1 VTRLRSTWRRLGALD
16 PRLVDGLLAVALAT
30 GSTLEFVREAP
41 NDLARLPLV
50 PIPAL
55 ALVLRRR
62 YPLLCFPIQVA
73 ATSLVQRPPTVIG
86 FAALV
91 IGIYSVGA
99 YSRWRLP
106 SLALLVAAAVG
117 LEVAVPQA
125 RPPLPDWSL
134 NPLLI
139 VGLWLAG
146 DAVRSLQQR
155 ARQLE
160 REQELAARVAV
171 ADERSRIARE
181 LHDVVAHSVSLMV
194 IQAGAA
200 RRLVGRQPDRAA
212 DTLQTVEDGGRE
224 ALRELRR
231 MLGLLTA
238 RDGDE
243 PGGDQPRLDQV
254 PALAERMR
262 AAGLPVDLRIEG
274 PRREL
279 SPDQRAEARTG
290 RAHGRP
296 GPVLGR
302 RAAAGGR
309 GRRRPGGGR
318 RDGRGPR
325 PGGDAGAGRRL
336 RRGAGG
342 GPAPGGRL
350 RGCVPACRFDD

>member
-1 VTRLRSTWRRLGALD
+1 
-16 PRLVDGLLAVALAT
+16 
-30 GSTLEFVREAP
+30 VREAP

-200 RRLVGRQPDRAA
+200 RRLVGRQPDGAA

-243 PGGDQPRLDQV
+243 PGGDQPGLDQV

-279 SPDQRAEARTG
+279 SPGLDLAAYRIVQEALTNVLKHARGARTDVLVQFSDGELRLEVVDAGGQAAADATGAG
-290 RAHGRP
+290 RGLVGMRE
-296 GPVLGR
+296 
-302 RAAAGGR
+302 RAAAYGGVLEAAP
-309 GRRRPGGGR
+309 RPGGGFAVR
-318 RDGRGPR
+318 
-325 PGGDAGAGRRL
+325 ARL
-336 RRGAGG
+336 
-342 GPAPGGRL
+342 PL
-350 RGCVPACRFDD
+350 